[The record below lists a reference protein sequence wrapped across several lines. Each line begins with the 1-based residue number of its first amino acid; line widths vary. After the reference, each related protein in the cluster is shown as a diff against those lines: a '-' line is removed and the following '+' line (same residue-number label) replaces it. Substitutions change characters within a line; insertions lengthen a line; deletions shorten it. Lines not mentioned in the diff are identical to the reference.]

1 MLHEHIWEIM
11 PDVWSEFSFP
21 QKEKSQSGKLWHVH
35 REIHCHRARSEKI
48 KIMGIIYLL
57 STVTSDLFFRN
68 WVSNDSPHW
77 AASLCPTYFW
87 WSENKAVP
95 TEQLLSINRILH
107 QVLRVSDQ
115 QSYFTQI
122 SSFSSDCCSF
132 LSCLLGY
139 CGSCWT
145 YWNFN

>member
-35 REIHCHRARSEKI
+35 REIHCHRARSEKM
-48 KIMGIIYLL
+48 KIMCIIYLL

-87 WSENKAVP
+87 WNENKAVFIKFCMFLTSKVILP
-95 TEQLLSINRILH
+95 RYLLSVQTAALFFPVFYDTVAHAGPTGILIRCYIN
-107 QVLRVSDQ
+107 VNV
-115 QSYFTQI
+115 Y
-122 SSFSSDCCSF
+122 
-132 LSCLLGY
+132 
-139 CGSCWT
+139 
-145 YWNFN
+145 